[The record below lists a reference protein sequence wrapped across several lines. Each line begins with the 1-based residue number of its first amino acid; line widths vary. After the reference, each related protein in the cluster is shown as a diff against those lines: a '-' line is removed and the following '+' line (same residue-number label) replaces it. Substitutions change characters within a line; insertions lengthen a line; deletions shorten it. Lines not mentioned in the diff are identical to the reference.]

1 MKSNVM
7 PSIVQIEANEL
18 KNLVSE
24 VKETVATGMIQ
35 VNNKKAKTPRFGV
48 VDLWNIHR
56 NSKSAHLGWQSVL

>member
-18 KNLVSE
+18 KHLVSE
-24 VKETVATGMIQ
+24 VKETVATDLIQ
-35 VNNKKAKTPRFGV
+35 VKHIKRTRKHFGV

-56 NSKSAHLGWQSVL
+56 GIRMATMPRRSAI